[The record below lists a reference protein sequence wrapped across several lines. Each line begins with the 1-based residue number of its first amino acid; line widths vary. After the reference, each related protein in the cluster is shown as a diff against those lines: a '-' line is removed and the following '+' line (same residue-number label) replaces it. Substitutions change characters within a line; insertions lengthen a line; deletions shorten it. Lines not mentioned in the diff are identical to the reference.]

1 MPLPGTRVIS
11 HKLRHIMRLR
21 FCFIIVVFYLTVI
34 LILTVYLRSADN
46 RIFYKLCTI
55 NARQGQL
62 KQQLW
67 QKQLQLESSINPAT
81 VSERLEQ

>member
-1 MPLPGTRVIS
+1 
-11 HKLRHIMRLR
+11 MRFR

-81 VSERLEQ
+81 ISERLEQ